1 MRPEG
6 APRRA
11 RPPGGPGGGE
21 GGGEG
26 GGQGAPGGR
35 TGAPS
40 RGRGP
45 GKPGGGRTQGGAGNG
60 NANSSGKPRSAPRG
74 DDWQPKGAAAHESRL
89 GFTKSS
95 RGDR

>member
-11 RPPGGPGGGE
+11 RTPGGA
-21 GGGEG
+21 G

-45 GKPGGGRTQGGAGNG
+45 GKPGGGRPQGAAGNA